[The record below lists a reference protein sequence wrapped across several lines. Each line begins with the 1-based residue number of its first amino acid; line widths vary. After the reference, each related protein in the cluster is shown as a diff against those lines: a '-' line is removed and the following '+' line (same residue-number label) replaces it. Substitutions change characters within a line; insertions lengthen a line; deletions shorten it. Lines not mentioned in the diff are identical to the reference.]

1 MATVPE
7 AMPWAQAAAFSLATL
22 TAWRMLMTRANLTE
36 GETVLI
42 WGIGGGVALAAL
54 KIAKEVGA
62 RTIVT
67 SSNDEKLARATALGA
82 DITLN
87 HARVDVAKEVRALT
101 ERRGVEV
108 VVDSVGQATWEQS
121 LRCLARLG
129 RLVTCGGTS
138 GPLVTT
144 DVRKLFW
151 YQWTIMGSTMGND
164 EEFRAITHLA
174 RAGRLWPEVDRSFPL
189 SEAPEAFR
197 RLAEGQPTRQD
208 DHRGEAMSDL
218 WERLRIGWGELVE
231 VLPGLLAAAVIM
243 MAGYLVARQLNRWT
257 DRTLQRLEFKRLADA
272 GGLTEAAGR
281 VRLDPV
287 RAVGK
292 LIFWLTMLVVVLL
305 ASSALGLENVRE
317 MFGRMLGFIPTLIS
331 GTVIIILGMI
341 IGEFVRALIVASA
354 GRVEGVVTVAKLT
367 KGAMVMIAFF
377 MALQQI
383 GVSEEIVTSA
393 FTLVVGSIAL
403 AAGLAFGLGNRD
415 LAGEITRRWYE
426 EGQRRNRRKSDP
438 PEAVEESRE

>member
-1 MATVPE
+1 
-7 AMPWAQAAAFSLATL
+7 
-22 TAWRMLMTRANLTE
+22 
-36 GETVLI
+36 
-42 WGIGGGVALAAL
+42 
-54 KIAKEVGA
+54 
-62 RTIVT
+62 
-67 SSNDEKLARATALGA
+67 
-82 DITLN
+82 
-87 HARVDVAKEVRALT
+87 
-101 ERRGVEV
+101 
-108 VVDSVGQATWEQS
+108 
-121 LRCLARLG
+121 
-129 RLVTCGGTS
+129 
-138 GPLVTT
+138 
-144 DVRKLFW
+144 
-151 YQWTIMGSTMGND
+151 
-164 EEFRAITHLA
+164 
-174 RAGRLWPEVDRSFPL
+174 
-189 SEAPEAFR
+189 
-197 RLAEGQPTRQD
+197 
-208 DHRGEAMSDL
+208 MSDL

-438 PEAVEESRE
+438 PDAVEESREGEEAKRLQGEEASRRAR